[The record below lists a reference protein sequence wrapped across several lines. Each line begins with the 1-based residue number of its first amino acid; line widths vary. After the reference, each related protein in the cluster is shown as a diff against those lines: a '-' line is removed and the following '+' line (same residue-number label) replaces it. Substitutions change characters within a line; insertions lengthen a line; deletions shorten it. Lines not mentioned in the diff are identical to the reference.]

1 MSLKKA
7 LLGLL
12 VAVLILIPATSC
24 QKTTLTAIELVPE
37 GANFV
42 ARIHID
48 KILNDQNIRELYDEA
63 EKESG
68 QPQTFDEALEEMVK
82 ETGIDPADFAQAVVF
97 LDITT
102 MEQNQYIG
110 AIVEGTFEEEPF
122 IDNIEEQMGEKLN
135 SRAYKDNTLYIDADE
150 EFAIAFLSEEMLLVG
165 TEKAVKDI
173 IDVNNDDRKSITG
186 PVLDTYEQLG
196 DALIKLALELPEE
209 AQEALTEEAGLGGM
223 PISFEPFK
231 DIDVTGFALDKV
243 QETLSIRIETHFL
256 SAESAQDAGDTISG
270 AINLFKGLLTDPEVK
285 GLLEKIEVTVNET
298 WLTIAFSIELSEI
311 EEMIE
316 KLQ

>member
-1 MSLKKA
+1 MSIKKA

-12 VAVLILIPATSC
+12 VVVLMLIPITGC
-24 QKTTLTAIELVPE
+24 QKSTLTAIELVPQ

-42 ARIHID
+42 ASIHIER
-48 KILNDQNIRELYDEA
+48 ILNDQNIRDTYNEA
-63 EKESG
+63 EKEPG
-68 QPQTFDEALEEMVK
+68 QPQTWDEVLEKIVE

-97 LDITT
+97 MDITT

-135 SRAYKDNTLYIDADE
+135 TRAYEDNTLYIDDNE
-150 EFAIAFLSEEMLLVG
+150 EFTMAFLSEEMLLVG

-173 IDVNNDDRKSITG
+173 IDVNNGDRKSISG

-196 DALIKLALELPEE
+196 DALIKVTLELPEE

-223 PISFEPFK
+223 PISFEPFQ
-231 DIDVTGFALDKV
+231 DIDVIGLALDKV

-270 AINLFKGLLTDPEVK
+270 AINLFKGLLTDPEIK
-285 GLLEKIEVTVNET
+285 GLLEKIEVTVNEA

-311 EEMIE
+311 QEMIE
-316 KLQ
+316 NLQ

>member
-1 MSLKKA
+1 MSIKKA

-12 VAVLILIPATSC
+12 VVVLMLIPITGC
-24 QKTTLTAIELVPE
+24 QKSTLTAIELVPQ

-42 ARIHID
+42 ASIHIER
-48 KILNDQNIRELYDEA
+48 ILNDQNIRDTYNEA
-63 EKESG
+63 EKEPG
-68 QPQTFDEALEEMVK
+68 QPQTWDEVLEKIVE

-97 LDITT
+97 MDITT

-135 SRAYKDNTLYIDADE
+135 TRAYEDNTLYIDDNE
-150 EFAIAFLSEEMLLVG
+150 EFTMAFLSEEMLLVG

-173 IDVNNDDRKSITG
+173 IDVNNGDRKSISG

-223 PISFEPFK
+223 PISFEPFQ
-231 DIDVTGFALDKV
+231 DIDVIGLALDKV

-270 AINLFKGLLTDPEVK
+270 AINLFKGLLTDPEIK
-285 GLLEKIEVTVNET
+285 GLLEKIEVTVNEA

-311 EEMIE
+311 QEMIE
-316 KLQ
+316 NLQ

>member
-1 MSLKKA
+1 MSFKKA

-12 VAVLILIPATSC
+12 IAALILIPITSC
-24 QKTTLTAIELVPE
+24 QETTLTAIELVPQ

-48 KILNDQNIRELYDEA
+48 KILNDQNIRDTYDEA
-63 EKESG
+63 EKEPG
-68 QPQTFDEALEEMVK
+68 QPQTFDEVLEEMVK
-82 ETGIDPADFAQAVVF
+82 ETGIDLADFAQAVLF
-97 LDITT
+97 MDIKT

-110 AIVEGTFEEEPF
+110 VIAEGTFEEEPF
-122 IDNIEEQMGEKLN
+122 IDNIEKQMGEKLN
-135 SRAYKDNTLYIDADE
+135 TRAYKDNTLYIDNDE
-150 EFAIAFLSEEMLLVG
+150 EFAIAFLSEETLLGG
-165 TEKAVKDI
+165 TVKAVKDI
-173 IDVNNDDRKSITG
+173 IDVNNGDMKAIDG

-209 AQEALTEEAGLGGM
+209 AQEALTEEADLGGM

-231 DIDVTGFALDKV
+231 DIDVTGFALDKDK
-243 QETLSIRIETHFL
+243 ETISIRIETHFL
-256 SAESAQDAGDTISG
+256 SVESAQDAGDTISG
-270 AINLFKGLLTDPEVK
+270 AINLFKGLLDDPEIK

-298 WLTIAFSIELSEI
+298 WLTITFSIELSEI

>member
-1 MSLKKA
+1 MSIKKA

-12 VAVLILIPATSC
+12 VVVLMLIPITGC
-24 QKTTLTAIELVPE
+24 QKSTLTAIELVPQ

-42 ARIHID
+42 ASIHIER
-48 KILNDQNIRELYDEA
+48 ILNDQNIRDTYNEA
-63 EKESG
+63 EKEPG
-68 QPQTFDEALEEMVK
+68 QPQTWDEVLEKIVE

-97 LDITT
+97 MDITT

-135 SRAYKDNTLYIDADE
+135 TRAYEDNTLYIDDNE
-150 EFAIAFLSEEMLLVG
+150 EFTMAFLSEEMLLVG

-173 IDVNNDDRKSITG
+173 IDVNNGDRKSISG

-223 PISFEPFK
+223 PISFEPFQ
-231 DIDVTGFALDKV
+231 DIDVIGLALDKV
-243 QETLSIRIETHFL
+243 QETLSIWIETHFL

-270 AINLFKGLLTDPEVK
+270 AINLFKGLLTDPEIK
-285 GLLEKIEVTVNET
+285 GLLEKIEVTVNEA

-311 EEMIE
+311 QEMIE
-316 KLQ
+316 NLQ